1 MVRLVPRHAVAA
13 ALLLTPMAMMAQG
26 ARETPLGRPTAT
38 FSGEFSLLRSV
49 RELSDGSV
57 IVADPIEGTLQKLDR
72 GLTRA
77 TALGRTGAGPGEYR
91 QPDAVWALP
100 ADSTLLV
107 DLGNNRLTVIHP
119 NGQFGA
125 TRVLAEPSPNG
136 GLTLLL
142 PNAVDRSGR
151 IYYRGGRPGDDS
163 LPVMRFDRRSAQA
176 TPVARIKGPPMNE
189 NSSGDENHRRQV
201 QAPVPLGASDGWSVS
216 PSGRI
221 YLVRASDY
229 HVDVI
234 NPDGTRATGA
244 RVPFTPVRIGTEEK
258 QEYASSMR
266 RGGALS
272 VQMENRNGEASL
284 SLGRGQLPDDAPLG
298 TNFPATKPPF
308 DPGDIWVDAR
318 ERLWV
323 RRHGAANQPALY
335 DVFNERGT
343 LVGSV
348 RFPAGRRMAGMGNGV
363 VYVARADEDDLMYL
377 ERYALPL

>member
-1 MVRLVPRHAVAA
+1 MVRLVPRPALAA
-13 ALLLTPMAMMAQG
+13 ALFLAPITVVAQG
-26 ARETPLGRPTAT
+26 LRETPLGRPTAT
-38 FSGEFSLLRSV
+38 YSGEFSLLRNV

-57 IVADPIEGTLQKLDR
+57 LIADPIEGTLQRLDR

-119 NGQFGA
+119 NGEFGA
-125 TRVLAEPSPNG
+125 TRILAEPAQGG

-151 IYYRGGRPGDDS
+151 IYYRGGRPGEDS
-163 LPVMRFDRRSAQA
+163 LPVMRFDRRSGQA
-176 TPVARIKGPPMNE
+176 TQVAKIKGPPMNE
-189 NSSGDENHRRQV
+189 NSSGDENNRRQV
-201 QAPVPLGASDGWSVS
+201 QAPVPLGASDGWAVA

-221 YLVRASDY
+221 YLVRAADY

-234 NPDGTRATGA
+234 NPDGTRARGA
-244 RVPFTPVRIGTEEK
+244 RVPFSPVRIGTAEKEEF
-258 QEYASSMR
+258 ASSMR
-266 RGGALS
+266 RGGGLS
-272 VQMENRNGEASL
+272 VQMEDRNGETSL
-284 SLGRGQLPDDAPLG
+284 SLGRGRLPADAPLG

-308 DPGDIWVDAR
+308 EAGDIWVDAR

-323 RRHGAANQPALY
+323 RRHGAANQPMLY

-348 RFPAGRRMAGMGNGV
+348 RFPASRRVAGMGNGV
-363 VYVARADEDDLMYL
+363 VYVARVDEDDLMYL

>member
-1 MVRLVPRHAVAA
+1 MVSLVSHRAVVA
-13 ALLLTPMAMMAQG
+13 ALLLTPVTVAAQ
-26 ARETPLGRPTAT
+26 AVRETPLGRPTAT
-38 FSGEFSLLRSV
+38 FSGEFSLLRNV
-49 RELSDGSV
+49 RELADGSV
-57 IVADPIEGTLQKLDR
+57 IIADPIEGTLQKLDR

-125 TRVLAEPSPNG
+125 TRILAEPAQGG

-163 LPVMRFDRRSAQA
+163 LTVMRFDRRSGQA
-176 TPVARIKGPPMNE
+176 TQVAKIKGPPMND
-189 NSSGDENHRRQV
+189 NSSGDENNRRQV
-201 QAPVPLGASDGWSVS
+201 QAPVPLGPSDGWSVT
-216 PSGRI
+216 PTGRI
-221 YLVRASDY
+221 YLVRAADY

-234 NPDGTRATGA
+234 NADGTRASGA
-244 RVPFTPVRIGTEEK
+244 RVPFSAVRIGTAEKEEF
-258 QEYASSMR
+258 ASSMR

-272 VQMENRNGEASL
+272 VQMENRNGETSL
-284 SLGRGQLPDDAPLG
+284 SLGRGRPAADAALG
-298 TNFPATKPPF
+298 SNFPATKPPF
-308 DPGDIWVDAR
+308 DAGDVWVDSR

-323 RRHGAANQPALY
+323 RRHGPANQPMLY

-348 RFPAGRRMAGMGNGV
+348 RFPAGRRMAGTGNGV
-363 VYVARADEDDLMYL
+363 LYVARADEDDLMFL